1 MPKLR
6 ESKDAQLNKLI
17 AATIKKYIILR
28 DVSQEA
34 LAAKAQLSIATLS
47 RRLNADVE
55 RFSIAELRRIIRALQ
70 IPGEEIANPIIGL
83 YLQ

>member
-6 ESKDAQLNKLI
+6 ESKDVQLNKLI

-28 DVSQEA
+28 EVSHET
-34 LAAKAQLSIATLS
+34 LAAKAQVSLSTLS
-47 RRLNADVE
+47 RRLNSDVE
-55 RFSIAELRRIIRALQ
+55 RLSIAELRRIIRALQ

-83 YLQ
+83 YQ